1 MKQAL
6 DISVIILTKNEEIHI
21 ERCLENVKL
30 FAKDVFVVDCLST
43 DRTVELAEGLGAK
56 VVKHPWPGNHA
67 AQFNWA
73 LDNLPI
79 QTEWILRLDA
89 DEYLTEELIDEFR
102 EKIPTMPSG
111 VSAVVLPL
119 GRAFMGRV
127 LKHGIVNGIKM
138 IRLFRYGKVRY
149 EERMM
154 DEHFLIQEGVQTEFK
169 NKFIDDN
176 RCSLRVFVDKHNGY
190 SAKEAVHLLDAEYHF
205 LEVEDSD
212 NDNFSEGVRK
222 KHQNKDRYAKQPLF
236 WRSIAYFCY
245 RYFVKLGFLDG
256 KEGFL
261 WDFLQGLWYRM
272 LVDAKVF
279 EVKKACGEDKEKM
292 KQYIENNWN
301 IKL

>member
-1 MKQAL
+1 MREAL

-21 ERCLENVKL
+21 ERCLENVRQ
-30 FAKDVFVVDCLST
+30 FAKVAYAVDCFST
-43 DRTVELAEGLGAK
+43 DRTVELAEKNGAK
-56 VVKHPWPGNHA
+56 VVKHEWPGNHA

-79 QTEWILRLDA
+79 STEWILRLDA
-89 DEYLTEELIDEFR
+89 DEYLTPELIEEFY
-102 EKIPTMPSG
+102 EKIPQLSAD

-205 LEVEDSD
+205 LDVTETD
-212 NDNFSEGVRK
+212 NENFSEGIRK

-236 WRSIAYFCY
+236 WRSFLYFCY

-272 LVDAKVF
+272 LVDAKVY
-279 EVKKACGEDKEKM
+279 EVKKACGSDKEK
-292 KQYIENNWN
+292 
-301 IKL
+301 IKDYCKNVLGVKL

>member
-1 MKQAL
+1 MRETL
-6 DISVIILTKNEEIHI
+6 DISIIILTKNEEIHI
-21 ERCLENVKL
+21 ERCLENVRQ
-30 FAKDVFVVDCLST
+30 FAKEVFVVDCLST
-43 DRTVELAEGLGAK
+43 DRTVELAEGLGAR
-56 VVKHPWPGNHA
+56 VVAHAWPGNHA

-73 LDNLPI
+73 LDNLSI
-79 QTEWILRLDA
+79 STGWILRLDA
-89 DEYLTEELIDEFR
+89 DEYLTEELIEEFY
-102 EKIPTMPSG
+102 EKIPQLSSDI
-111 VSAVVLPL
+111 SAVVLPL

-154 DEHFLIQEGVQTEFK
+154 DEHFLIQEGVQTEFE

-190 SAKEAVHLLDAEYHF
+190 SAKEAVHLLDAECHF
-205 LEVEDSD
+205 LDVESPD
-212 NDNFSEGVRK
+212 NENFSEGVRK

-236 WRSIAYFCY
+236 WRSLLYFCY
-245 RYFVKLGFLDG
+245 RYFFKLGFLDG

-272 LVDAKVF
+272 LVDAKVY
-279 EVKKACGEDKEKM
+279 EVKKACGDDKEKM
-292 KQYIENNWN
+292 KKYIENNWN
-301 IKL
+301 IKI

>member
-1 MKQAL
+1 MGKL

-21 ERCLENVKL
+21 ERCLKNVNQ
-30 FAKDVFVVDCLST
+30 FAKDVYVVDCFST
-43 DRTVELAEGLGAK
+43 DRTVELAENLGAK
-56 VVKHPWPGNHA
+56 VVKHEWPGNHA

-79 QTEWILRLDA
+79 TTEWILRLDA
-89 DEYLTEELIDEFR
+89 DEYLTDELIEEFQD
-102 EKIPTMPSG
+102 KIPKLPAG

-138 IRLFRYGKVRY
+138 IRLFRFGKVRY

-154 DEHFLIQEGVQTEFK
+154 DEHFLIQEGVQTEFQ

-190 SAKEAVHLLDAEYHF
+190 SAKEAVHLLNAEHHF
-205 LEVEDSD
+205 LDVAEAD
-212 NDNFSEGVRK
+212 NENFSEGVRK
-222 KHQNKDRYAKQPLF
+222 KHQNKDKYAKQPLF
-236 WRSIAYFCY
+236 WRSFLYFCY
-245 RYFVKLGFLDG
+245 RYFFKLGFLDG

-279 EVKKACGEDKEKM
+279 EVKKACGDDKEKI
-292 KQYIENNWN
+292 KAYIENNWN

>member
-1 MKQAL
+1 MRGAL

-21 ERCLENVKL
+21 ERCLENVKQ
-30 FAKDVFVVDCLST
+30 FAKDAYVVDCFST
-43 DRTVELAEGLGAK
+43 DRTVELAEKNGAK
-56 VVKHPWPGNHA
+56 VVKHEWPGNHA

-79 QTEWILRLDA
+79 STEWILRLDA
-89 DEYLTEELIDEFR
+89 DEYLTPELIEEFH
-102 EKIPTMPSG
+102 EKIPLLPADI
-111 VSAVVLPL
+111 SAVVLPL

-190 SAKEAVHLLDAEYHF
+190 SAKEAVHLLDAEYH
-205 LEVEDSD
+205 LLDITETE
-212 NDNFSEGVRK
+212 NENFSEGVRK

-236 WRSIAYFCY
+236 WRSFFYFCY
-245 RYFVKLGFLDG
+245 RYFAKLGFLDG

-272 LVDAKVF
+272 LVDAKVY
-279 EVKKACGEDKEKM
+279 EVKKACGSDKEKI
-292 KQYIENNWN
+292 KIYIEKNWN
-301 IKL
+301 IKI

>member
-1 MKQAL
+1 MEKL
-6 DISVIILTKNEEIHI
+6 DISVIILTKNEEVHI
-21 ERCLENVKL
+21 ERCLKNVNQ
-30 FAKDVFVVDCLST
+30 FAKDVYVVDCFSI
-43 DRTVELAEGLGAK
+43 DHTVELAESLGAK
-56 VVKHPWPGNHA
+56 VVKHEWPGNHA
-67 AQFNWA
+67 TQFNWA

-79 QTEWILRLDA
+79 TTEWILRLDA
-89 DEYLTEELIDEFR
+89 DEYLTDELIEELQD
-102 EKIPTMPSG
+102 KMPTMPED

-138 IRLFRYGKVRY
+138 IRMFRYGKVRY

-154 DEHFLIQEGVQTEFK
+154 DEHFLIKEGVQAEFK
-169 NKFIDDN
+169 NRFIDDN
-176 RCSLRVFVDKHNGY
+176 RCSLRAFIDKHNDY

-205 LEVEDSD
+205 LDVAEAD
-212 NDNFSEGVRK
+212 NENFSEGVRK
-222 KHQNKDRYAKQPLF
+222 KHHNKERYAKQPLF
-236 WRSIAYFCY
+236 WRSLLYFCY
-245 RYFVKLGFLDG
+245 RYFFKLGFLDG

-279 EVKKACGEDKEKM
+279 EVKKACGGDKERIKA
-292 KQYIENNWN
+292 YIENNWN

>member
-1 MKQAL
+1 MREAL

-21 ERCLENVKL
+21 ERCLQNINQ
-30 FAKDVFVVDCLST
+30 FAKDAYVVDCLSA
-43 DRTVELAEGLGAK
+43 DRTVELAEKNGAT
-56 VVKHPWPGNHA
+56 VVKHEWPGNHA

-73 LDNLPI
+73 LDNMPI
-79 QTEWILRLDA
+79 STEWVLRLDA
-89 DEYLTEELIDEFR
+89 DEYLTPELIEEFYER
-102 EKIPTMPSG
+102 IPQLPAE

-205 LEVEDSD
+205 LDVAETD
-212 NDNFSEGVRK
+212 NENFSEGVRK

-236 WRSIAYFCY
+236 WRSILYFCY
-245 RYFVKLGFLDG
+245 RYFAKLGFLDG

-272 LVDAKVF
+272 LVDAKVY
-279 EVKKACGEDKEKM
+279 EVKKACGSDKEK
-292 KQYIENNWN
+292 
-301 IKL
+301 IKDYCKNVLGVKL

>member
-1 MKQAL
+1 MEKL
-6 DISVIILTKNEEIHI
+6 DISVIILTKNEEMHI
-21 ERCLENVKL
+21 ERCLENVKQ
-30 FAKDVFVVDCLST
+30 FAKDAFVVDCFST
-43 DRTVELAEGLGAK
+43 DRTVELAEKNGAK
-56 VVKHPWPGNHA
+56 VVKHEWPGNHA

-79 QTEWILRLDA
+79 NTEWILRLDA
-89 DEYLTEELIDEFR
+89 DEYLTPELIEEFY
-102 EKIPTMPSG
+102 EKIPNLSTD

-154 DEHFLIQEGVQTEFK
+154 DEHFLIQEGVQTEFM

-176 RCSLRVFVDKHNGY
+176 RCTLREFVDKHNGY
-190 SAKEAVHLLDAEYHF
+190 SAKEAVHLLDAEFHF
-205 LEVEDSD
+205 LDVAETGNEH
-212 NDNFSEGVRK
+212 FSEGIRK

-236 WRSIAYFCY
+236 WRCLFYFCY

-256 KEGFL
+256 NEGFL
-261 WDFLQGLWYRM
+261 WDFFQGLWYRM
-272 LVDAKVF
+272 LVDAKVY
-279 EVKKACGEDKEKM
+279 EAKKFAKGDKELLRKFINEKM
-292 KQYIENNWN
+292 NV
-301 IKL
+301 KL

>member
-1 MKQAL
+1 MREAL

-21 ERCLENVKL
+21 ERCLENVKQ
-30 FAKDVFVVDCLST
+30 FAKDTYVVDCLST
-43 DRTVELAEGLGAK
+43 DRTVELAEKNGAK
-56 VVKHPWPGNHA
+56 VVKHEWPGNHA

-79 QTEWILRLDA
+79 STEWILRLDA
-89 DEYLTEELIDEFR
+89 DEYLTPELIEEFYD
-102 EKIPTMPSG
+102 KIPQLPADI
-111 VSAVVLPL
+111 SAVVLPL

-154 DEHFLIQEGVQTEFK
+154 DEHFLIQEGVQTEFI

-205 LEVEDSD
+205 LEVAETD
-212 NDNFSEGVRK
+212 NENFSDGVRK

-236 WRSIAYFCY
+236 WRSFFYFCY

-272 LVDAKVF
+272 LVDAKVY
-279 EVKKACGEDKEKM
+279 EVKKACGSDKEKM
-292 KQYIENNWN
+292 KKYIETNWN

>member
-1 MKQAL
+1 MNERL

-21 ERCLENVKL
+21 GRCLENISK
-30 FAKDVFVVDCLST
+30 FAKQTFVVDCLST
-43 DRTVELAEGLGAK
+43 DRTVEIAKGLGAT
-56 VVKHPWPGNHA
+56 VVLHEWPGNHA

-79 QTEWILRLDA
+79 STEWILRLDA
-89 DEYLTEELIDEFR
+89 DEYLTDGLIEEFY
-102 EKIPTMPSG
+102 EKIPKLSAD
-111 VSAVVLPL
+111 VSAIVLPL

-154 DEHFLIQEGVQTEFK
+154 DEHFLIQEGVQTEFQK
-169 NKFIDDN
+169 KFIDDN

-190 SAKEAVHLLDAEYHF
+190 SAKEAVHLLNAEYH
-205 LEVEDSD
+205 LWEAEDAD
-212 NDNFSEGVRK
+212 NENFSEGVRK
-222 KHQNKDRYAKQPLF
+222 KHQDKDKYAKQPLF
-236 WRSIAYFCY
+236 WRSFFYFCY
-245 RYFVKLGFLDG
+245 RYFFKLGFLDG

-279 EVKKACGEDKEKM
+279 EVKKACGDDKEKI
-292 KQYIENNWN
+292 KAYIENNWN

>member
-1 MKQAL
+1 MRDAL

-30 FAKDVFVVDCLST
+30 FAKEVFVVDCLST

-56 VVKHPWPGNHA
+56 VVKHAWPGNHA

-79 QTEWILRLDA
+79 TTEWILRLDA
-89 DEYLTEELIDEFR
+89 DEYLTPKLIDEFY
-102 EKIPTMPSG
+102 EKIPTLSSE
-111 VSAVVLPL
+111 VSAVVLSL

-138 IRLFRYGKVRY
+138 IRLFRYGMVRY

-154 DEHFLIQEGVQTEFK
+154 DEHFLIQEGIQTEFT

-190 SAKEAVHLLDAEYHF
+190 SATRNLYPNLFF
-205 LEVEDSD
+205 L
-212 NDNFSEGVRK
+212 
-222 KHQNKDRYAKQPLF
+222 
-236 WRSIAYFCY
+236 
-245 RYFVKLGFLDG
+245 
-256 KEGFL
+256 
-261 WDFLQGLWYRM
+261 
-272 LVDAKVF
+272 
-279 EVKKACGEDKEKM
+279 
-292 KQYIENNWN
+292 
-301 IKL
+301 

>member
-1 MKQAL
+1 MKTL
-6 DISVIILTKNEEIHI
+6 DVSAIILTKNEDIHI
-21 ERCLENVKL
+21 GRCLENVNK
-30 FAKDVFVVDCLST
+30 FAKQAFVVDCLST
-43 DRTVELAEGLGAK
+43 DKTVEIAKGLGAT
-56 VVKHPWPGNHA
+56 VVLHEWPGNHA

-79 QTEWILRLDA
+79 STEWILRLDA
-89 DEYLTEELIDEFR
+89 DEYLTDELIQEFY
-102 EKIPTMPSG
+102 EKIPKLSSD

-154 DEHFLIQEGVQTEFK
+154 DEHFLIQEGVQTEFQ

-190 SAKEAVHLLDAEYHF
+190 SAKEAVHLLNAEYHF
-205 LEVEDSD
+205 LEVEDAD
-212 NDNFSEGVRK
+212 NENFSEGVRK
-222 KHQNKDRYAKQPLF
+222 KHQNKDKYAKQPLF
-236 WRSIAYFCY
+236 WRSFFYFCY
-245 RYFVKLGFLDG
+245 RYFFKLGFLDG

-272 LVDAKVF
+272 LVDAKVY

-292 KQYIENNWN
+292 KTYIENNWQ